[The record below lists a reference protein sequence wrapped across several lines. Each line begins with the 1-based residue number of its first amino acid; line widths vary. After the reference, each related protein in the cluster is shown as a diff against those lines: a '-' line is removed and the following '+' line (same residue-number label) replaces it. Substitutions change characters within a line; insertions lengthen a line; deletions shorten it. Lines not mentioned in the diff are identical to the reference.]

1 MITYRQCHC
10 GVILFDDIDLI
21 PDFLVIVREVIA
33 MLHYATFACT
43 LRSHLEREYLV
54 QNNFL
59 TRAFIVM
66 TMCRESDPAARNRD
80 RLAYDQQFGD
90 VVIVLTR
97 LAKDKTIL
105 PLVDVLARLALFDFF
120 RRAEVGSVALITVGS
135 VNAGLAAI
143 LAGELHLSA
152 GRQIYG
158 SGHII
163 IDISPLP
170 LTTVNDHFA
179 VIFGPNLKITLL
191 KHNSLFFTGNCILQS
206 LSRLQ

>member
-1 MITYRQCHC
+1 MDTNNSFQSVEVGVAPIACHAA
-10 GVILFDDIDLI
+10 IW
-21 PDFLVIVREVIA
+21 IVEYTA
-33 MLHYATFACT
+33 FACT

-59 TRAFIVM
+59 ARALIVM
-66 TMCRESDPAARNRD
+66 TMCREPDPSARNRD

-105 PLVDVLARLALFDFF
+105 PLVDVLARFSLFDLF

-152 GRQIYG
+152 GRQIYS

-163 IDISPLP
+163 VDISPLP
-170 LTTVNDHFA
+170 LTAVNDHFT

-191 KHNSLFFTGNCILQS
+191 KAQQPVLH
-206 LSRLQ
+206 R